1 MPKLKMAIFYDLNHY
16 KEWKYEA
23 TKVHIII
30 YILFFIQGFYAV
42 IYKENP
48 IAKVIAVISMII
60 FTIMLTLLVSKV
72 LDASKQNKNRKIR

>member
-1 MPKLKMAIFYDLNHY
+1 MKQPKYILLS
-16 KEWKYEA
+16 
-23 TKVHIII
+23 TLPI

-60 FTIMLTLLVSKV
+60 FTIMLTLLVLKV